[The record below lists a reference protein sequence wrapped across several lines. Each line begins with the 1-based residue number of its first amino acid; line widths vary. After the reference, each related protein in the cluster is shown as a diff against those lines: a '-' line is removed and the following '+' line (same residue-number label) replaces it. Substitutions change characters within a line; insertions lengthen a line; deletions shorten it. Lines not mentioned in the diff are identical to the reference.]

1 MTTLGELFFGKDVI
15 DVFNEMEE
23 ALEFLELFEEDKTIE
38 EKEIYADD

>member
-1 MTTLGELFFGKDVI
+1 
-15 DVFNEMEE
+15 MEE